1 MRELIFRAWDPLRK
15 QMCNVICLN
24 CHRNEEHIL
33 QRMDPIPC
41 VDNNCYNID
50 ASDII
55 IEQFIGLRDSKRTK
69 EWPKGQMVFEG
80 DVATGT
86 WQVDH
91 RTIITG
97 IVTYYPE
104 FGLYALKNDEG
115 NIASVI
121 WDSCEVIGTIHTEA
135 K

>member
-1 MRELIFRAWDPLRK
+1 MRELIFRGKRTQDYEWVYGYLCSANSIDDGTIGIPWK
-15 QMCNVICLN
+15 VIP
-24 CHRNEEHIL
+24 ET
-33 QRMDPIPC
+33 
-41 VDNNCYNID
+41 VG
-50 ASDII
+50 
-55 IEQFIGLRDSKRTK
+55 QFTGLRDSKRTK